1 MNKDRVLKLN
11 LDHVLVDLVEN
22 GSYLFVLQFLDGYY
36 YFARK
41 VTSQDNNDHPPMRAG
56 QHLLFSLFLIKC
68 VEPELLVAN
77 ATQMVE
83 LAITFL
89 PIYISS
95 LFCVLTTPPLD
106 A

>member
-56 QHLLFSLFLIKC
+56 QHLLQSPFDQRCRSQEIFTKC
-68 VEPELLVAN
+68 VAN
-77 ATQMVE
+77 GDT
-83 LAITFL
+83 LRT
-89 PIYISS
+89 
-95 LFCVLTTPPLD
+95 D
-106 A
+106 

>member
-56 QHLLFSLFLIKC
+56 QHLLQSRFDQMCGARVSCSKC
-68 VEPELLVAN
+68 DIN
-77 ATQMVE
+77 GGT
-83 LAITFL
+83 
-89 PIYISS
+89 
-95 LFCVLTTPPLD
+95 D
-106 A
+106 N